1 MNLKLSPQT
10 TIGSSFLR
18 PIHLGLLLTFF
29 TVKSL
34 MVHSG
39 RTTSDVIATVMSP

>member
-1 MNLKLSPQT
+1 MRLIL
-10 TIGSSFLR
+10 LE
-18 PIHLGLLLTFF
+18 LLLTFF

-39 RTTSDVIATVMSP
+39 RTISDVIATVMSP